1 MKFGVCLA
9 CFLFFLLYTRIILKD
24 AILNRNNDEVLHM
37 SGLFSLFFT
46 IYQNN
51 IKRYH
56 IKEDQ

>member
-37 SGLFSLFFT
+37 SGLFSLFFYY
-46 IYQNN
+46 IL
-51 IKRYH
+51 
-56 IKEDQ
+56 E